1 MTFSGVILRT
11 GMEYT
16 GLSLTGQLLE
26 SFALRI
32 MVKNKQINEKI
43 WPSHGLYNLLSARV
57 LLSPQEQWIGLY
69 PFFVKS
75 FGVCRY

>member
-11 GMEYT
+11 GTEYT
-16 GLSLTGQLLE
+16 ELLE

-32 MVKNKQINEKI
+32 MVKNKRINEKI
-43 WPSHGLYNLLSARV
+43 WPSHGLCNLLSARV
-57 LLSPQEQWIGLY
+57 SLSPQEQWIGLY
-69 PFFVKS
+69 PLFVKS